1 MATRDHTADGD
12 EITPAPRTL
21 TSHGVELGDA
31 GATALALFSGT
42 KRVCGV
48 LMGSEFLAQGVK
60 GPIRQAGI
68 VQLLD
73 IRIQRSR
80 EVASHNLAH
89 LILP

>member
-1 MATRDHTADGD
+1 MA
-12 EITPAPRTL
+12 L
-21 TSHGVELGDA
+21 
-31 GATALALFSGT
+31 
-42 KRVCGV
+42 CGV

-89 LILP
+89 LILSEPRQCLVIPNQSPA